1 MDLAL
6 ASLLNGMNAMST
18 KTSNPM
24 SVYQAIY
31 GRRSAWKFSD
41 APVDR
46 MAIERMLDAA
56 VWAPNHRLT
65 EPWRF
70 FVLEQDSP
78 ERLKA
83 AELAYE
89 FQLERTSE
97 ERRAEAAKR
106 KVLEPPVV
114 MYVYTIP
121 GPNDETTRENYASV
135 CIAAHN
141 ISLAGAD
148 EGLAVTW
155 ETGGVTRHPE
165 LKALLG
171 ADESWEMATM
181 LLIDYPGEHPVSRRS
196 PASGFVRWF
205 GAYGE
210 IR

>member
-1 MDLAL
+1 M
-6 ASLLNGMNAMST
+6 T
-18 KTSNPM
+18 TTEVKPI
-24 SVYQAIY
+24 SVYHAIY
-31 GRRSAWKFSD
+31 RRRSAWKFSGE
-41 APVDR
+41 PVDR

-89 FQLERTSE
+89 YQLERTGD
-97 ERRAEAAKR
+97 ERRADGAR
-106 KVLEPPVV
+106 QKVLEPPVV
-114 MYVYTIP
+114 MYVYTVP
-121 GPNDETTRENYASV
+121 GPNEETTKENYASV

-141 ISLAGAD
+141 ISLAGAA

-155 ETGGVTRHPE
+155 ETGGATRHPG
-165 LKALLG
+165 LKELLG

-181 LLIDYPGEHPVSRRS
+181 LLIGHPGEHPVSRRTS
-196 PASGFVRWF
+196 ASGLARWF
-205 GAYGE
+205 TAGDASG
-210 IR
+210 